1 MLHKANTLPRLNKQS
16 KRRFHGEHAGTKY
29 SVTSCDVAFPERYPE
44 TVLADMLIPEVP
56 FSGPLPVSGDI
67 DFDFVFDV
75 NDGVNSVSRGVS

>member
-1 MLHKANTLPRLNKQS
+1 M
-16 KRRFHGEHAGTKY
+16 
-29 SVTSCDVAFPERYPE
+29 TSCDVAFPERYPE